1 MNGPVLVTGGSGYV
15 GGAIVRRLVAD
26 GVEVRALVRS
36 RRSEGI
42 IRELGGRP
50 ILGDLLDP
58 RSLAAAVRGCAI
70 VFHAAGTN
78 AMCVRDPSAMYRTN
92 VTGTELVVQAA
103 ADGGVARIVV
113 TSSAASIGEEAGTVG
128 SETSV
133 HRGTFLSR
141 YERSKWLA
149 ERRALELG
157 DGELEMVIVNPA
169 SVQGPGRTH
178 GTARLLAAAADGR
191 LPAVVETFVS
201 MVDVEDCTD
210 GHVRAATLGK
220 TGERYLLSGTSIA
233 SRELVDHIVRM
244 TGHRRPIVL
253 PRGIVPSIGA
263 LVGGSG
269 GLLRRDP
276 PFCLE
281 LARTLLHGHRY
292 DGSRAE
298 RDLGLRY
305 TPLHETLRRTL
316 AWLGGRRNRSAGP
329 PSP

>member
-26 GVEVRALVRS
+26 GVEVRALARS
-36 RRSEGI
+36 KRAEGI
-42 IRELGGRP
+42 IRGLGGRP
-50 ILGDLLDP
+50 IPGDLLDP
-58 RSLAAAVRGCAI
+58 GSLAAAVAGCAI

-78 AMCVRDPSAMYRTN
+78 AMCMRDPSDMYRTN
-92 VTGTELVVQAA
+92 VTGTELVVRAA
-103 ADGGVARIVV
+103 ADQGVARLVV

-128 SETSV
+128 SEVSA
-133 HRGTFLSR
+133 HRGSFLSR

-149 ERRALELG
+149 ERRALEIG
-157 DGELEMVIVNPA
+157 DGGLEVVIVNPA
-169 SVQGPGRTH
+169 SVQGPGRTY

-201 MVDVEDCTD
+201 IVDVEDCTD
-210 GHVRAATLGK
+210 GHVRAATLGRA
-220 TGERYLLSGTSIA
+220 GERYLLSGTSIT
-233 SRELVDHIVRM
+233 SRELVDHIAWI

-253 PRGIVPSIGA
+253 PRRIVPAIGA

-276 PFCLE
+276 PFCRE

-292 DGSRAE
+292 DGSKAE

-305 TPLHETLRRTL
+305 TPVHETLRRTL
-316 AWLGGRRNRSAGP
+316 AWLGVRWRE
-329 PSP
+329 SP